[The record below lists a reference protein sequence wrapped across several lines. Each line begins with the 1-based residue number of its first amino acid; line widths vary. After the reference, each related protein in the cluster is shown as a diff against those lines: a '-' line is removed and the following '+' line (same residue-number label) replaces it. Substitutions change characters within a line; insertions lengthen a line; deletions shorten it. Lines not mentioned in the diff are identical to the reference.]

1 MPQVKGCETIIRME
15 VPSVFKSGLF
25 ARSRSDRIVAGV
37 AAGIAER
44 LKIDPVVIRLA
55 FVVLSFAGGLGIVVY
70 LLAWLIVP
78 DAHPWAKRRVV
89 PPWRGSW
96 RQRTAG
102 VGSYRWALALST
114 SVVVCRSGDTST
126 IQRLRPCVAATIS
139 PAVG

>member
-55 FVVLSFAGGLGIVVY
+55 FVVLSSAGGFGGFGSNNQSSSTGMPRVNK
-70 LLAWLIVP
+70 LIP
-78 DAHPWAKRRVV
+78 
-89 PPWRGSW
+89 
-96 RQRTAG
+96 
-102 VGSYRWALALST
+102 
-114 SVVVCRSGDTST
+114 
-126 IQRLRPCVAATIS
+126 
-139 PAVG
+139 